1 MNNQLAGSSTKSGSK
16 SIIILDG
23 TSSSGKSA
31 IVKFFDSKTF
41 DENYQMFKNKVIEKY
56 PNYKI

>member
-1 MNNQLAGSSTKSGSK
+1 MNNQLGGSSTKSGSK

-23 TSSSGKSA
+23 TSSSGKST